1 MTVLQELRKD
11 HFLADKHA
19 CVLVTVVNVAMGL
32 SGDDLVYKIIKNYCY
47 CCKISLCE
55 IKV

>member
-1 MTVLQELRKD
+1 MTVLQELKKGD

-32 SGDDLVYKIIKNYCY
+32 SGDDLVYKIIKIIVIVA
-47 CCKISLCE
+47 KFLFV
-55 IKV
+55 K